1 MNIINATEQCIL
13 KNGGNGLFYIMYI
26 LLCRGEENSSFF
38 DSSRL
43 SGWGLG
49 DSNDVRQMNKR
60 NTVY

>member
-1 MNIINATEQCIL
+1 MNITNAIEQYIL
-13 KNGGNGLFYIMYI
+13 KNGGNGSFYIMYI
-26 LLCRGEENSSFF
+26 LWCRGEESFF
-38 DSSRL
+38 YSSRL

>member
-1 MNIINATEQCIL
+1 MNITNAIEQYIL
-13 KNGGNGLFYIMYI
+13 KNGGNGSFYIMYI
-26 LLCRGEENSSFF
+26 LLCRGEENFF
-38 DSSRL
+38 YSSRL